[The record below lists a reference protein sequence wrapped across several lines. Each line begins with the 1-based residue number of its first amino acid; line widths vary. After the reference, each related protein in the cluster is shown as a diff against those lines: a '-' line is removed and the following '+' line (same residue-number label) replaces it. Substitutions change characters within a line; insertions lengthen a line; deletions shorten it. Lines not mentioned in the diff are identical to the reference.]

1 MYFKPKGEQ
10 MYADVSVDELDQL
23 IKDRNTVLV
32 DVRTPREIAA
42 GVIGKPVQ
50 IELGMGMPQK
60 FKTLDKNKKYVLYCR
75 SGKRSV
81 MASKMM
87 AEQGFTDVNNLL
99 GGYNA
104 WKSKIEN

>member
-1 MYFKPKGEQ
+1 MFFKTEKVKV
-10 MYADVSVDELDQL
+10 YKDVGVDELDQL
-23 IKDRNTVLV
+23 IKDENAVLV

-42 GVIGKPVQ
+42 GVIGKPLL
-50 IELGMGMPQK
+50 IELGMGMTQK
-60 FKTLDKNKKYVLYCR
+60 FKDLDKNRKYVLYCR

-87 AEQGFTDVNNLL
+87 AGQGFTDVNNLL

-104 WKSKIEN
+104 WKINN